1 MALVINTNVS
11 SLTAQ
16 RALAESSEELKTA
29 MERLSTGSKINSAA
43 DDAAGLAMTQRM
55 TAQVLGLAMAVKN
68 ANDGQALTQ
77 SIEGA
82 LGEVS
87 DMLQRMRELSL
98 QAANGTNSSAD
109 RTFLQSEVNLLI
121 QEISRVASNTRYN
134 GELILDGTFLNK
146 SLQVGIEEGE
156 HIIFSV
162 ESVAAENVGAHT
174 LVGTGVGARAASTS
188 ALANPTT
195 VSDDIEIF
203 GFLGTKSTSSSVGDS
218 AKQTAVKVN
227 NLTGETGVK
236 AHAKTYASLESTS
249 STSKTYS
256 VKINGYTT
264 GNFVISSGDV
274 ESAVEAINQ
283 ISGSTGVTASSN
295 ANKVI
300 LFDSDGDDITVEN
313 LQVLTGHIDLRVSK
327 LGEDGLTTNVIGSP
341 VDLGLSGA
349 NDSTRVTGT
358 LKLVSPNPF
367 SIDQKT
373 ANPSTTTLV
382 NDQGIAD
389 GDVVLTLDPGHGLA
403 IGGTFTIAGETGSP
417 LHYVTGVANTN
428 DISFIPALVAGH
440 GVSDNDAITIET
452 PGYYVDGSSTS
463 TLKNLTQIGIN
474 TAISAGDSISIID
487 AALDKVAQMRA
498 NLGAIENRLA
508 YTVSNLMNIAEKTA
522 DARSRLDDADF
533 ALESARLAKSQ
544 VIQQAGTNMLAQAN
558 QMTQLVLDL
567 LR

>member
-463 TLKNLTQIGIN
+463 TLKNLTQIRIN